1 MFKWIVDVSRTGF
14 ARREVEVEAE
24 TREEAEDKAIN
35 MAGSLVFSEQSSEY
49 EVISSCS
56 VPQKGDES

>member
-14 ARREVEVEAE
+14 AHREVEVEAE

-35 MAGSLVFSEQSSEY
+35 MAGSLEFSEHSSEY
-49 EVISSCS
+49 EVLSSCS
-56 VPQKGDES
+56 VPQKGDD